1 MGTMIP
7 LGDASRRPLH
17 RSVVTAVIILV
28 NALVFVLELRG
39 GEPFVTRW
47 SAIPADIVAGHHWIT
62 LVTALFMHASWSHII
77 GNMVFLWAFGP
88 EIEDAMGPRRY
99 LVFYLV
105 GGVVAML
112 AQVAVSHGSMV
123 RNLCAFG
130 AIVMVMGQFL
140 FMYPCDEIRTVLILF
155 VFGRVTFIPAAL
167 LAGVWFVLQLAGA
180 R

>member
-28 NALVFVLELRG
+28 NALVFALELRG

-62 LVTALFMHASWSHII
+62 LLTAMFMHASWSHII

-105 GGVVAML
+105 GGWLPCWPRWRSGLGSPFLTWARG
-112 AQVAVSHGSMV
+112 AQLP
-123 RNLCAFG
+123 R
-130 AIVMVMGQFL
+130 
-140 FMYPCDEIRTVLILF
+140 
-155 VFGRVTFIPAAL
+155 
-167 LAGVWFVLQLAGA
+167 
-180 R
+180 